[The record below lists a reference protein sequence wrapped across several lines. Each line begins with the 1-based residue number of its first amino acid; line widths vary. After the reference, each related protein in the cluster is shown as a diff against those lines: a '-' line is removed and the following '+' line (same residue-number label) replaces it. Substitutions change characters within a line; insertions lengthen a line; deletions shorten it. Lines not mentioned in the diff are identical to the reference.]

1 MEPSSIGGE
10 AKKKKR
16 GKVKLARIEDK
27 TSRQVR
33 FSKRKGGLFK
43 KAFELAVLCDAE
55 VALLVF
61 SPAGR
66 LFEFSS
72 CSCIGKTFKRYQ
84 QFMRSQKES
93 TEGQPKVDDSNIKL
107 LFLLLFRRYTSHVF
121 TATNLNPQQ
130 DENNCSISGFR
141 SSLQEIATWSNHE
154 DLEQLDVSMLEKLEK
169 LYQPNNTPGNEA
181 WTSWQE
187 YS

>member
-10 AKKKKR
+10 AKTKKKR

-43 KAFELAVLCDAE
+43 KAFELSVLCDAE

-72 CSCIGKTFKRYQ
+72 CSWYDMYF
-84 QFMRSQKES
+84 
-93 TEGQPKVDDSNIKL
+93 
-107 LFLLLFRRYTSHVF
+107 
-121 TATNLNPQQ
+121 
-130 DENNCSISGFR
+130 
-141 SSLQEIATWSNHE
+141 SS
-154 DLEQLDVSMLEKLEK
+154 
-169 LYQPNNTPGNEA
+169 
-181 WTSWQE
+181 
-187 YS
+187 